1 MKPSIYH
8 DQWGEPVCC
17 DCGRP
22 FGEGERA
29 MVSDDEVM
37 CWECAQK
44 WAEDDLAGMIDQIT
58 SGDARMIYSCELDRL
73 VSEERE
79 DEEEAAREE
88 YERIMRN
95 ND

>member
-1 MKPSIYH
+1 
-8 DQWGEPVCC
+8 
-17 DCGRP
+17 
-22 FGEGERA
+22 

-37 CWECAQK
+37 CWECVQK

-73 VSEERE
+73 ESEERE

-88 YERIMRN
+88 YERIMRS

>member
-1 MKPSIYH
+1 MKPLIYH

-17 DCGRP
+17 DCGRL

-58 SGDARMIYSCELDRL
+58 SGDARMIYSYELDRL

-88 YERIMRN
+88 YERIMRS